1 MTAENV
7 NRLLD
12 CLPDSGLPADLQR
25 WLRELFSHQPVD
37 DLGERDAL
45 IRLVVGL
52 SPGESRTARCSFFLD
67 CIGGRLEHPSL
78 TAQGVIKKL
87 RTSGAYVPGSV
98 KQLLRIIEGR
108 RHDGWRTGLCPTVSF
123 LNDGGNHGGKVNGK

>member
-1 MTAENV
+1 MTTERIS
-7 NRLLD
+7 RLLE
-12 CLPDSGLPADLQR
+12 CLPDSGLPADLQA

-52 SPGESRTARCSFFLD
+52 SPGESRTARCSYFLD

-78 TAQGVIKKL
+78 SARTVIIKL

-98 KQLLRIIEGR
+98 KQLLRIIGGR
-108 RHDGWRTGLCPTVSF
+108 RHDGWRTGLCPSAFF
-123 LNDGGNHGGKVNGK
+123 LNDGENH